1 MSIQVQPS
9 HADHIRALAAQH
21 PYMTPHDIAAL
32 SGVPLKLVKAA
43 LARKPKRRIKLTAK

>member
-9 HADHIRALAAQH
+9 QSDRVRALAAQH

-32 SGVPLKLVKAA
+32 SDIPLKLVKAA
-43 LARKPKRRIKLTAK
+43 LTRKPKRRVKPVAK